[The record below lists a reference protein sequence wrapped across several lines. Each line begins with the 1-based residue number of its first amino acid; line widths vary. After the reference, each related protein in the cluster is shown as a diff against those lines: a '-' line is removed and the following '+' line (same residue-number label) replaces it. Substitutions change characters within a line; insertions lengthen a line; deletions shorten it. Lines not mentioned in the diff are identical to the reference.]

1 MLEKYDEFK
10 NKNKDIN
17 KKIAGLKKQKLQVKF
32 DKFNKQK
39 QELQKRMSIFVAGSS
54 NYS

>member
-17 KKIAGLKKQKLQVKF
+17 KKISGLKRQRLQLKL

-39 QELQKRMSIFVAGSS
+39 AEIQQKMSKFVAGSS
-54 NYS
+54 NYT

>member
-17 KKIAGLKKQKLQVKF
+17 KKISGLKRQKLQLKL
-32 DKFNKQK
+32 DKFNKMRQEAQK
-39 QELQKRMSIFVAGSS
+39 KITLSGPSYYR
-54 NYS
+54 